1 MQGWTRARDTTLR
14 AFLFLAAVAY
24 AGGAFADEVLWKRIA
39 QGGVAVMIRHAQTVP
54 GVGDPPGFRLGDC
67 STQRNLSE
75 EGRAQARRLGAAFE
89 ARGIKPARVLSSQW
103 CRCIDTAIAAFGRP
117 APEPALNSFFDD
129 RKTAPAQ
136 SEAVRKLMAAVK
148 PGTLLVLVTHQVNI
162 SAIAGEPA
170 GLGEM
175 FVFAPEGKSSARLI
189 GRIPAP

>member
-1 MQGWTRARDTTLR
+1 MQGRARDKASR
-14 AFLFLAAVAY
+14 AFLFF
-24 AGGAFADEVLWKRIA
+24 AGIAFAGAAFADEALWKRVS

-67 STQRNLSE
+67 RTQRNLSD

-89 ARGIKPARVLSSQW
+89 ARGIRPARVLSSQW
-103 CRCIDTAIAAFGRP
+103 CRCIDTAIEAFGRQ

-162 SAIAGEPA
+162 TAIAGESVGP
-170 GLGEM
+170 GEM
-175 FVFAPEGKSSARLI
+175 FVFAPEGKASARFI